1 MVLPP
6 TRKWLILESPTGDM
20 PELVR
25 GRRRKKKEDI
35 IPEIDRSRYKEEKND
50 MKITY

>member
-35 IPEIDRSRYKEEKND
+35 IPEIDRSRYKEEKNY
-50 MKITY
+50 MKIIF

>member
-35 IPEIDRSRYKEEKND
+35 ILGIERSRYKEEKNY
-50 MKITY
+50 MKIIF